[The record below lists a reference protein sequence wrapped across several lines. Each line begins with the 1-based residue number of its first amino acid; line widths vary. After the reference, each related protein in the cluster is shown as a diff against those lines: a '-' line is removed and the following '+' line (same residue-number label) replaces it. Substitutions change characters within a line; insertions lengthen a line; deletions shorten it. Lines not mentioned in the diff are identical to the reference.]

1 MVNNL
6 AALHSEYAKESSH
19 TIWMM
24 KEAKKGYNRAIEGFE
39 KAFGSEHPYYLTALS
54 NQAILMFQE
63 VKMMDDT
70 KNEGQTGT
78 GNGSIA
84 TVNQST
90 SNNSSEDEG
99 TPTCNDFFDFI
110 AYP

>member
-1 MVNNL
+1 
-6 AALHSEYAKESSH
+6 
-19 TIWMM
+19 
-24 KEAKKGYNRAIEGFE
+24 
-39 KAFGSEHPYYLTALS
+39 
-54 NQAILMFQE
+54 
-63 VKMMDDT
+63 MDDT

-99 TPTCNDFFDFI
+99 RSTCNDFFDFI